1 MRSTTFR
8 GVAVGYRREEV
19 RSYRPEV
26 SVWTHVRWFVSGVAI
41 GFLTPFVF
49 SSLLEIQHDVYYGIY
64 FAITLTFLAV
74 YVRAAAIDLRD
85 LFARSWRWSLALGVP
100 ATAFVVVNVLARDS
114 TPGAGGFYGA
124 FEVAWRGLAYGAVD
138 ALLLT
143 AFPGAVA
150 LGILGRKLAGLR
162 KRLLFAVVMF
172 PLVLVITG
180 AYHLGYEQF
189 REDGIGPPEIGNTI
203 ISVPMLATGNPLGS
217 IAAHASMHVT
227 ADIHAYETDVFLPP
241 ETEAP

>member
-1 MRSTTFR
+1 
-8 GVAVGYRREEV
+8 
-19 RSYRPEV
+19 
-26 SVWTHVRWFVSGVAI
+26 
-41 GFLTPFVF
+41 
-49 SSLLEIQHDVYYGIY
+49 
-64 FAITLTFLAV
+64 
-74 YVRAAAIDLRD
+74 
-85 LFARSWRWSLALGVP
+85 
-100 ATAFVVVNVLARDS
+100 
-114 TPGAGGFYGA
+114 
-124 FEVAWRGLAYGAVD
+124 
-138 ALLLT
+138 
-143 AFPGAVA
+143 
-150 LGILGRKLAGLR
+150 
-162 KRLLFAVVMF
+162 MF